1 MGANERSHAPDEA
14 SQRAERPQRLMP
26 CAQLWRESFRELN
39 CLANYKGLGVGS
51 TAVLGID
58 VRCVAVG
65 RGMIL
70 RQVAVGVGNTQAM
83 KLANSR
89 GGASGTMFLN

>member
-1 MGANERSHAPDEA
+1 MGASGPSVPNVQCPALNCGENPSEN
-14 SQRAERPQRLMP
+14 
-26 CAQLWRESFRELN
+26 LN

-65 RGMIL
+65 RRMIL

-83 KLANSR
+83 KLANSG